1 MSPLRG
7 LLDVLR
13 RFVIRGCA
21 ALAPACAGS
30 PLRGFLWLLLLGTI
44 PLVGCNAQNNRSE
57 QTAQETLIVEPPT
70 EYTLDENIGMMLL
83 VGFRGTEVDSLQNPD
98 IVSALRDYHVGSVIL
113 FDYDVPTGTR
123 GRNIKDAAQLKQ
135 LCRQL
140 RSFKPDLLIGI
151 DQEGGY
157 VSRLSTRYGFPA
169 IPSAQKC
176 AAKGVDTVRHY
187 AALTGRMLEEI
198 GINLD
203 FAPVADVN
211 VNPRCPVIGGIERS
225 FSGDPAVVRR
235 CCMIWSEELLNHHVV
250 SCWKHFPGHGSATG
264 DTHKGLVDVTGTWKP
279 CELDPY
285 RDMPEGHAMVMTAHV
300 INRQLDPSGL
310 PASLSPTMTSLLRD
324 TLHFQGV
331 IVTDDLAMGAIVQQY
346 SFEQAVRMAVL
357 AGADLLCLSNNGG
370 TYDVNMVPR
379 TVKVIRQMVADGTVS
394 ADRIA
399 QSASRIRSLK
409 P

>member
-1 MSPLRG
+1 MKLT
-7 LLDVLR
+7 
-13 RFVIRGCA
+13 VIA
-21 ALAPACAGS
+21 LMLALA
-30 PLRGFLWLLLLGTI
+30 
-44 PLVGCNAQNNRSE
+44 GCGGKKAPD
-57 QTAQETLIVEPPT
+57 TPPVLPEPEP
-70 EYTLDENIGMMLL
+70 EYTLEENIGMMLL
-83 VGFRGTEVDSLQNPD
+83 VGFRGQEVDYDKNVE
-98 IVSALRDYHVGSVIL
+98 IISALRDYHVGSVIL

-123 GRNIKDAAQLKQ
+123 GRNIKDAGQLKR
-135 LCRQL
+135 LCQQL
-140 RSFKPDLLIGI
+140 RSFNPTLLIGI

-157 VSRLSTRYGFPA
+157 VSRLATRYGFPA

-176 AAKGVDTVRHY
+176 AAKGADTVRHY
-187 AALTGRMLEEI
+187 ADLTGQMLEEI

-211 VNPRCPVIGGIERS
+211 VNPACPVIGGIERS

-264 DTHKGLVDVTGTWKP
+264 DTHKGLVDVTNTWQP
-279 CELDPY
+279 YELDPY
-285 RDMPEGHAMVMTAHV
+285 RHGENGMERLMPFTMVMTAHV

-310 PASLSPTMTSLLRD
+310 PASLSPKITSYLRD
-324 TLHFQGV
+324 TLDFQGV

-346 SFEQAVRMAVL
+346 SFEKAVRMAVL

-379 TVKVIRQMVADGTVS
+379 AVKVIKQMVEDGTVS
-394 ADRIA
+394 AERIA
-399 QSASRIRSLK
+399 QSAERVRSLL
-409 P
+409 

>member
-1 MSPLRG
+1 MKLTVIA
-7 LLDVLR
+7 LMLVLA
-13 RFVIRGCA
+13 GCGGKK
-21 ALAPACAGS
+21 APDT
-30 PLRGFLWLLLLGTI
+30 PPVL
-44 PLVGCNAQNNRSE
+44 P
-57 QTAQETLIVEPPT
+57 EPEP
-70 EYTLDENIGMMLL
+70 EYTLEENIGMMLL
-83 VGFRGTEVDSLQNPD
+83 VGFRGQEVDYDKNVE
-98 IVSALRDYHVGSVIL
+98 IISALRDYHVGSVIL

-123 GRNIKDAAQLKQ
+123 GRNIKDAGQLKR
-135 LCRQL
+135 LCQQL
-140 RSFKPDLLIGI
+140 RSFNPTLLIGI

-157 VSRLSTRYGFPA
+157 VSRLATRYGFPA

-176 AAKGVDTVRHY
+176 TAKGADTVRHY
-187 AALTGRMLEEI
+187 ADMTGQMLEEI

-211 VNPRCPVIGGIERS
+211 VNPACPVIGGIERS

-264 DTHKGLVDVTGTWKP
+264 DTHKGLVDVTNTWQP
-279 CELDPY
+279 YELDPY
-285 RDMPEGHAMVMTAHV
+285 RHGENGMDRLMPFTMVMTAHV

-310 PASLSPTMTSLLRD
+310 PASLSPKITSYLRD
-324 TLHFQGV
+324 TLDFQGV

-346 SFEQAVRMAVL
+346 SFEKAVCMAVL

-379 TVKVIRQMVADGTVS
+379 AVKVIKQMVEDGTVS
-394 ADRIA
+394 AERIA
-399 QSASRIRSLK
+399 QSAERVRSLL
-409 P
+409 